1 MFWVLFG
8 CDQQQIGVLCIFRMG
23 EIISVHKETGKG
35 AAVTSYWKNGG
46 QSILT
51 GSGEILTRFE
61 DGNYVKVDP
70 ESMHAIEVRKAV
82 LKKYPELKR
91 RFDH

>member
-61 DGNYVKVDP
+61 DGNVITSYSIHYTKLYDAMTLVASDVD
-70 ESMHAIEVRKAV
+70 VG
-82 LKKYPELKR
+82 
-91 RFDH
+91 